1 MKTYESTVPGKLQH
15 FYVSLLAS
23 VVALIILTGSAMF
36 AAASSMAAGKKQPG
50 QQAGKEQPFSDRD
63 ILVAIETES
72 EFDPAVDG
80 RLVDVNVKDGIV
92 TLTGK
97 VDNLLARDRAAEV
110 AGAIR
115 GVRSVSNQVVVDP
128 IARSDKELQQ
138 AVNLALARN
147 PTTESFQIDASVNNG
162 VVLITGK
169 ADSWAERDLATV
181 VTKSIPG
188 VREVRNKVEVV
199 FAKARPDKEIE
210 RDVRGRLVWDTLV
223 DDELIFVDVKDGVV
237 FLKGTVGSV
246 MEQGRARA
254 DAWVLGVK
262 RIDSSGLEVKPWAR
276 DEMRQRKFAYI
287 TDKEIA
293 AAIMQALLFD
303 PRVAQF
309 NPRIEVRNGE
319 VILVG
324 AVDSLPAKIAA
335 EEIARNT
342 SGVWRVRNF
351 LKVRPSAVPG
361 AQELQRDIKAALNN
375 HAYLDPSD
383 ISVRVRAGK
392 IALNGTVNSDFE
404 KAWAERIASEVKGVV
419 AVDNNLAVHAESWAV
434 QSDDETKKDI
444 EQRLRWSAFVDE
456 TDVDVSVE
464 EGVAT
469 LTGTVGSLAEEEA
482 AIFLARQ
489 AGARLVRDELLVR
502 NPFRKG
508 EGISSQ
514 G

>member
-1 MKTYESTVPGKLQH
+1 MGG
-15 FYVSLLAS
+15 A
-23 VVALIILTGSAMF
+23 GSRNRGCQGY
-36 AAASSMAAGKKQPG
+36 SRG
-50 QQAGKEQPFSDRD
+50 QK
-63 ILVAIETES
+63 
-72 EFDPAVDG
+72 
-80 RLVDVNVKDGIV
+80 
-92 TLTGK
+92 
-97 VDNLLARDRAAEV
+97 
-110 AGAIR
+110 
-115 GVRSVSNQVVVDP
+115 
-128 IARSDKELQQ
+128 
-138 AVNLALARN
+138 
-147 PTTESFQIDASVNNG
+147 
-162 VVLITGK
+162 
-169 ADSWAERDLATV
+169 
-181 VTKSIPG
+181 
-188 VREVRNKVEVV
+188 VRNKVEVV
-199 FAKARPDKEIE
+199 FAKARPDNEIE

-293 AAIMQALLFD
+293 NAIMQAFLFD

-375 HAYLDPSD
+375 HAYLDPND

-434 QSDDETKKDI
+434 QSDDETEKDI

-464 EGVAT
+464 DGVAT

-502 NPFRKG
+502 NPFRQG
-508 EGISSQ
+508 EGIPSQ